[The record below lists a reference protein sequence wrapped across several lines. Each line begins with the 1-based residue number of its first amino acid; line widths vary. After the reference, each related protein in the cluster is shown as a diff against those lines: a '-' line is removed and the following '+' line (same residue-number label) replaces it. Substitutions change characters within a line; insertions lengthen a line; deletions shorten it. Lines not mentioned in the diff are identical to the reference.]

1 MNLAKLRG
9 ALAEKGITQ
18 RELAK
23 KLGLTTKSVNAKLN
37 GRCKISVDEAASMS
51 KILKLKEQFFLIDL
65 LHKCNKR
72 KGE

>member
-23 KLGLTTKSVNAKLN
+23 KLGLTTKSVNAKLT

-51 KILKLKEQFFLIDL
+51 KILKLKEPSTIFFD
-65 LHKCNKR
+65 
-72 KGE
+72 

>member
-9 ALAEKGITQ
+9 ALTEKGITQ

-37 GRCKISVDEAASMS
+37 GRSKISVDEAASMS
-51 KILKLKEQFFLIDL
+51 KILELKEPSTIFFD
-65 LHKCNKR
+65 
-72 KGE
+72 

>member
-37 GRCKISVDEAASMS
+37 GRCKISVDEATSMS
-51 KILKLKEQFFLIDL
+51 KILKLKEPSTIFFD
-65 LHKCNKR
+65 
-72 KGE
+72 